1 MDDLANIT
9 PNPTDEVKDV
19 DIKIGTN
26 LYARLQD
33 MKNTPSHVFAEFV
46 DNALQSYLDHEKE
59 LKELHPNYKFTVS
72 IESKKGVRP
81 EFDEIEIRDN
91 AAGIDKEHFLHAF
104 TLGFTPPNTDGLNE
118 FGMGLKTASLWLGSK
133 WTVRTSALGENKKRT
148 VSFNLDEVIAEQ
160 KMTLPV
166 EETDAPERDHY
177 TIITISKFTKN
188 FDANRTTSILSDD
201 LASLFRR
208 QLREKVM
215 SIQINDRHLHFET
228 PAILKAPA
236 LGDSGGKRV
245 TWKKD
250 IDFTFGSYRAKG
262 FIALLDEMST
272 KKNGIVLLRRGRVI
286 YGGEEEMQYHPK
298 VICGPVGSPR
308 YKRIFGE
315 LELEGFEV
323 TFSKNGVKETEDLN
337 ALMEALKD
345 ELNKKEFNLLNQADN
360 YRLNETAKKVKKYV
374 ENVRKTKSAPVSVST
389 TELETKYGKPLA
401 KEHAQPQTADTPA
414 STPATTAVATHDNAP
429 TPAVSP
435 ADAPKEVDNFADR
448 FVVDGV
454 QYEMQVKYV
463 YGGNMEV
470 FSINVDNKKE
480 NRISCLINVQHPL
493 FLEASGVKLA
503 TPLLKAMAMAAFTT
517 QEKCGD
523 DDETIGKMLI
533 YFNDYL
539 RQIKV

>member
-1 MDDLANIT
+1 MADLLNGT
-9 PNPTDEVKDV
+9 PTPQGAIKDV

-59 LKELHPNYKFTVS
+59 LKELHPNYQFTVS
-72 IESKKGVRP
+72 IESKKGVKA
-81 EFDEIEIRDN
+81 ELDEIEIRDN

-166 EETDAPERDHY
+166 EEADAPATDHY

-188 FDANRTTSILSDD
+188 FDANRITSILSDD

-208 QLREKVM
+208 QLRERVM
-215 SIQINDRHLHFET
+215 GIRINDRYLHFET
-228 PAILKAPA
+228 PSILKVPA
-236 LGDSGGKRV
+236 LNDPGGERI

-250 IDFTFGSYRAKG
+250 IDFTFGSYKARG

-286 YGGEEEMQYHPK
+286 FGGEEQMQYHPK
-298 VICGPVGSPR
+298 AICGLSGSPR
-308 YKRIFGE
+308 DKRIFGE

-345 ELNKKEFNLLNQADN
+345 ELNKKEFNLLYQADH
-360 YRLNETAKKVKKYV
+360 YRLNETAKKAKKYA
-374 ENVRKTKSAPVSVST
+374 ESVRKTKSTPLSVST
-389 TELETKYGKPLA
+389 KELETKYGKPLA
-401 KEHAQPQTADTPA
+401 KKHTQPQTDDTPVA
-414 STPATTAVATHDNAP
+414 TPAPPEATHDNTP
-429 TPAVSP
+429 TPVVSP
-435 ADAPKEVDNFADR
+435 AEAPKVLSNFAER

-454 QYEMQVKYV
+454 QYEMQVEYV
-463 YGGNMEV
+463 DGGNMEV
-470 FSINVDNKKE
+470 FSINVENKKE

-493 FLEASGVKLA
+493 FLETSSFKLA